1 MSFTSGMTR
10 PAGASAVVRPA
21 AAVIAGTRMLAIDAL
36 RGFVMLCMLV
46 DHVRETFLLHRQVSD
61 PMDALSVTPD
71 LYFTRML
78 SEICAPVFIFLTGL
92 SAYLYSQKH
101 TPGETSL
108 FLLKRGLFL
117 VLLEITFVCFAW
129 NAEFVPK
136 TLWLQVIW
144 CIGLCMIVMAGLLHF
159 KRSWLIAL
167 GVVIIAGHNLLDGIV
182 LSADSPFFVPWSI
195 LHQRAFIDITD
206 YTRARTT
213 YPVLPWIG
221 VIALGWAIGPWF
233 GKEVAPAV
241 RLSRLLKTGLG
252 LLLAF
257 VLIRYLNVYGEKPWV
272 YTGDSLRTFMSFMS
286 AKKYPPSLMFLMP
299 TLGVGLLLLA
309 LFEKLQA
316 RGSIAQLA
324 VLGGAPMFFYLL
336 HLYVLKALYLIAVAI
351 WGANQGDYYGFDDL
365 SAVWLW
371 SVVLGVTLFFPTRW
385 FAGLKQR
392 RRDIAW
398 LKYF

>member
-10 PAGASAVVRPA
+10 PAGASAAVRPA

-101 TPGETSL
+101 TLGETSL

-129 NAEFVPK
+129 NAEFVPR

-257 VLIRYLNVYGEKPWV
+257 VFISYLNFYGEKPWV

-336 HLYVLKALYLIAVAI
+336 HLYVLKALYLVAVAI
-351 WGANQGDYYGFDDL
+351 WGTNQGDYYGFDDL

-371 SVVLGVTLFFPTRW
+371 SVALGVTLFFPTRW

-392 RRDIAW
+392 RRDITW

>member
-10 PAGASAVVRPA
+10 PAGASAAVRPA

-101 TPGETSL
+101 TLGETSL

-129 NAEFVPK
+129 NAEFVPR

-257 VLIRYLNVYGEKPWV
+257 VFIRYLNVYGEKPWV

-336 HLYVLKALYLIAVAI
+336 HLYVLKALYLVAVAI
-351 WGANQGDYYGFDDL
+351 WGTNQGDYYGFDDL

>member
-10 PAGASAVVRPA
+10 PAGASAAVRPA

-101 TPGETSL
+101 TLGETSL

-129 NAEFVPK
+129 NAEFVPR

-257 VLIRYLNVYGEKPWV
+257 VFIRYLNVYGEKPWV

-336 HLYVLKALYLIAVAI
+336 HLYVLKALYLVAVAI
-351 WGANQGDYYGFDDL
+351 WGTNQGDYYGFDDL

-371 SVVLGVTLFFPTRW
+371 SVALGVTLFFPTRW

-392 RRDIAW
+392 RRDITW

>member
-10 PAGASAVVRPA
+10 PAGASAAVRPA

-101 TPGETSL
+101 TLGETSL

-129 NAEFVPK
+129 NAEFVPR

-257 VLIRYLNVYGEKPWV
+257 VFIRYLNVYGEKPWV

-336 HLYVLKALYLIAVAI
+336 HLYVLKALYLVAVAI
-351 WGANQGDYYGFDDL
+351 WGTNQGDYYGFDDL

-392 RRDIAW
+392 RRDITW